1 MSKLKGHIKLHR
13 KIVNWR
19 WFKEP
24 NTVVVWLAILANVEW
39 RKKAEL
45 KPGQWFTTV
54 KELCEI
60 TGLNRQQVRTA
71 LNHLTNGATNEI
83 TIKSTSKG
91 TLITVENWRFYQMN
105 PKNPTNGLTNET
117 ANGLTNL
124 PLYEEVEEVEE
135 GKNGDGDSE
144 SIPTPMPEEF
154 KQQMANL
161 FGWNRKD
168 N

>member
-1 MSKLKGHIKLHR
+1 MKGHIKLHR
-13 KIVNWR
+13 KIVDWR

-39 RKKAEL
+39 RKKADL

-60 TGLNRQQVRTA
+60 TGLNPQQVRTA
-71 LNHLTNGATNEI
+71 LNHLTNGSTNEI
-83 TIKSTSKG
+83 TTKSTNKG
-91 TLITVENWRFYQMN
+91 TLITVANWRFYQMN
-105 PKNPTNGLTNET
+105 PKKVTNDSTNVPTND
-117 ANGLTNL
+117 LTNL
-124 PLYEEVEEVEE
+124 PLYKEEEEVKE
-135 GKNGDGDSE
+135 GANGDGESE
-144 SIPTPMPEEF
+144 FIPTPMPEEVET
-154 KQQMANL
+154 KMANL